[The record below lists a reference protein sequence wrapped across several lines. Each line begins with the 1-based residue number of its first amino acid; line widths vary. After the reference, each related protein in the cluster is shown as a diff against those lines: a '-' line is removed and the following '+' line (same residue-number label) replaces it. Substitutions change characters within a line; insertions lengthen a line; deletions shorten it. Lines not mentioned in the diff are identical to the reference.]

1 MVLRTVNQE
10 ITKPQL
16 IRNSHDVSSKFLSKV
31 YQSVTARAVTKVA
44 PDLVTKVGRVF
55 CDA

>member
-16 IRNSHDVSSKFLSKV
+16 IRNSHDVPSKFFVEGLPERYGSRCHK
-31 YQSVTARAVTKVA
+31 SRS
-44 PDLVTKVGRVF
+44 
-55 CDA
+55 